1 MFPYALP
8 EPGQLVEVR
17 RRRYIVNE
25 VRASTLSAPASGD
38 SVLSATNLVSLA
50 SVEDDGLGEELQV
63 LWELEAGA
71 RVFEKENLPEVREF
85 DDPARLDAFLDA
97 VRWGAVSSADV
108 KALQSPFRSG
118 IEIEDY
124 QLDPVVRALQ
134 MPRVNLLI
142 ADDVGLGKTIEAGLV
157 LQELILRHRVRT
169 ALVLCP
175 ASLQVQ
181 WQEQMRD
188 KFGLE
193 FRIIDSAALKD
204 LRRRR
209 GLQVNPWTHFPRL
222 ITSMDYLKRDRP
234 LRLMQEV
241 LPARGESTYPRRFDL
256 MIVDEAHN
264 VAPSGIGRYA
274 IDSQR
279 TMAVRMLAP
288 HFEHKIFLSA
298 TPHNGYKESFSAL
311 LELLDNQ
318 RFARDV
324 TPNREQLA
332 AVMVR
337 RLKSELPPRWDGTPR
352 FPAREIVPLEVPY
365 TDAERRIHRAL
376 QQYAKFRQ
384 QGATGTEQYAVE
396 FVLKLLKKRLFSSP
410 AAFAG
415 TLGKHLES
423 LRATAHGKRTMA
435 TRPTVGILR
444 QRIEASLEDA
454 ADDEVFEEAT
464 AEALAEATTLL
475 RELTAAEKAV
485 VDELKGYAETGPAR
499 PDAKAATL
507 VAWLNATVRPGGR
520 WNDERVLIFTEYRTT
535 QKWLYELLAAD
546 GFARDGRLLLLYGG
560 MPTEDRERI
569 KAAFQADPVSSPVRI
584 LLATDAASE
593 GIDLQNHCYRL
604 VHYEIP
610 WNPNRLEQ
618 RNGRLD
624 RHGQRAAQVLV
635 HHFVGKGFDAKAI
648 DQKIPPGQLEGDLEF
663 LMRTAIKT
671 ERIREDLGKVG
682 PVIAAQVEEAMLGR
696 RRALDTTHAEQEA
709 QAPRRLLRIERNLR
723 EQISRLHDQLQ
734 ESRRELHVDPANV
747 RAVISVALELAGQ
760 PPLEPVAL
768 RGVASRADEKV
779 FRMPALTGS
788 WARCT
793 EGLAHP
799 HTQEIRSITFD
810 HAVAQGRDV
819 LVLVHLN
826 HRLAQMAMRLLR
838 AEVWASGGLKRLHRV
853 TARLVPDSAL
863 DSPAVIVYGRL
874 LVLGGDNHRL
884 HEEIITAGG
893 LIREGRFSRFN
904 VGEVKAALA
913 AAQVGVEGAHGL
925 KSSIGGVNA
934 SLPDQ
939 VPAQVRERLVSL
951 WPTISSPLFRSL
963 EARMKDRT
971 ENLGKFIQETSDK
984 EAADIASVLGELAKS
999 IRTELA
1005 DEVPSPQLTLWKD
1018 EERDQLERNRTSL
1031 LARLERIPDEI
1042 TRASAAIRARYAD
1055 PTPRLFPVAVM
1066 FLVPA
1071 KLVHVPPPPRGE
1083 GRVGVSI

>member
-1 MFPYALP
+1 MHQPSPP

-25 VRASTLSAPASGD
+25 VQASTLTSTAPTAATFAA
-38 SVLSATNLVSLA
+38 ATNLVSLS
-50 SVEDDGLGEELQV
+50 SVEDDDIGEELQI

-71 RVFEKENLPEVREF
+71 RVFEKENLPEVRDF

-97 VRWGAVSSADV
+97 VRWGAVSSADA

-181 WQEQMRD
+181 WRDQMRE
-188 KFGLE
+188 KFGLG
-193 FRIIDSAALKD
+193 FRIIDSASFKD

-222 ITSMDYLKRDRP
+222 ITSMDFIKRDRP

-241 LPARGESTYPRRFDL
+241 LPARGEPTYPRRFDL
-256 MIVDEAHN
+256 LIIDEAHN
-264 VAPSGIGRYA
+264 VAPAGLGRYA
-274 IDSQR
+274 LDSQR

-311 LELLDNQ
+311 LELLDSQ

-324 TPNREQLA
+324 PPSREQLA

-337 RLKSELPPRWDGTPR
+337 RLKSELPPRWDGTAR
-352 FPAREIVPLEVPY
+352 FPARVIVPLEVPY
-365 TDAERRIHRAL
+365 TDHERRIHSAL
-376 QQYAKFRQ
+376 QEYAGLRQ
-384 QGATGTEQYAVE
+384 QVAAGTEQYAVE

-410 AAFAG
+410 AAFAS
-415 TLGKHLES
+415 TFSKHLES
-423 LRATAHGKRTMA
+423 IQRAQRGTRTMA
-435 TRPTVGILR
+435 TRPTIGILR
-444 QRIEASLEDA
+444 QRIDATLEDA

-464 AEALAEATTLL
+464 DEAVIEATTLL
-475 RELTAAEKAV
+475 RELTAAEKALLG
-485 VDELKGYAETGPAR
+485 ELKKYADSGPAL
-499 PDAKAATL
+499 PDAKAAAL
-507 VAWLNATVRPGGR
+507 IAWLHAVVRPGGH

-546 GFARDGRLLLLYGG
+546 GFARDGRLLMLYGG

-569 KAAFQADPVSSPVRI
+569 KAAFQAAPGASPVRI

-593 GIDLQNHCYRL
+593 GVDLQNHCHRL
-604 VHYEIP
+604 IHYEIP

-624 RHGQRAAQVLV
+624 RHGQRAAEVLV
-635 HHFVGKGFDAKAI
+635 HHFVGKGFDSQAI
-648 DQKIPPGQLEGDLEF
+648 DQQTPPGKLEGDLEF

-671 ERIREDLGKVG
+671 EHIREDLGKVG

-696 RRALDTTHAEQEA
+696 RRTLDTAHAEQEA

-734 ESRRELHVDPANV
+734 ESRRELRVDPANV
-747 RAVISVALELAGQ
+747 QAVISVALELAGQ
-760 PPLEPVAL
+760 PPLEAISL
-768 RGVASRADEKV
+768 AGVASRADARV
-779 FRMPALTGS
+779 FTMPALRGS

-799 HTQEIRSITFD
+799 HTGEIRPITFD
-810 HAVAQGRDV
+810 HAAAQGRDSV
-819 LVLVHLN
+819 VLVHLN
-826 HRLAQMAMRLLR
+826 HLLAQMAMRLLR

-863 DSPAVIVYGRL
+863 DSPAVIAFGRL

-913 AAQVGVEGAHGL
+913 AAL
-925 KSSIGGVNA
+925 N
-934 SLPDQ
+934 D
-939 VPAQVRERLVSL
+939 PAPTPVRERLAAL
-951 WPTISSPLFRSL
+951 WPTISTPLFRAL
-963 EARMKDRT
+963 ETRMKDRT
-971 ENLGKFIQETSDK
+971 ENLGKFIQEAAAK
-984 EAADIASVLGELAKS
+984 EIADITAVLEELSRGIRAELAEE
-999 IRTELA
+999 I
-1005 DEVPSPQLTLWKD
+1005 PSPQLTLWKD
-1018 EERDQLERNRTSL
+1018 EEREQLERNRSSL
-1031 LARLERIPDEI
+1031 VARLERIPDEI
-1042 TRASAAIRARYAD
+1042 ARESAAIRARYAD

-1066 FLVPA
+1066 FLVPS
-1071 KLVHVPPPPRGE
+1071 KLK
-1083 GRVGVSI
+1083 